1 MARPQIPSQV
11 EIGCEGSAD
20 QPADSGVGPRSIV
33 ARSLIAQVR
42 SELAYSREQRFIEKL
57 IAQATVEALDK
68 SVLHGL
74 AGRYILP
81 LDLCC
86 VRSDEDGI
94 RGDMTAVHSRICC
107 GDRISKSSRFMQ
119 NRDPLAFLSYVRD
132 DDVHD
137 LGRISDLR
145 TRLEGEVRIQTGRP
159 FPIFQDRNDINWGER
174 WRERIKE
181 AIDSISFL
189 IPIITPSY
197 FRSHMCREEFEAFL
211 LRERALGLPR
221 LILPI
226 YYVSADEI
234 DDAAK
239 HPDDMAT
246 VLRERNWSDWREL
259 RFPPLD
265 RPIIREQI
273 ATLAKTIKE
282 TMVELR
288 AEFDAATQSK
298 LQPVHAVPSPPPPA
312 EVAAPQPV
320 IVANPLAIPVA
331 RAEKASASALKR
343 AQKQPY
349 YVYTTKFDEV
359 ISPRQLMS
367 SDESLRLH
375 QALLKTIRTQSLRFK
390 DAIENGTAQIA
401 DVATEQD
408 ISISILIDNSG
419 SMRGKKIGD
428 TAAWTSIVSS
438 IMSSV
443 GVSNEILGF
452 TTKAWKGGQSRE
464 MWLSDEKPQLPGRL
478 NDLRHIVYKSFDE
491 TFREADINF
500 SVMIKEEL
508 LKENIDGEALLW
520 AYSRLQ
526 RRHADRKILVV
537 LSDGAPVDDSTL
549 LVNTGVFLHDHL
561 QSSTRW
567 IKSLGEV
574 ELYGVGIGHNV
585 DAYYGQSS
593 PTLDDNKI
601 GPDLLNLLSLI
612 LRRDVPAIRAFQ
624 KAVVQPIKLPASRPS
639 RPAKRRRRTKASPN
653 DTIPE

>member
-1 MARPQIPSQV
+1 MVFEVICRP
-11 EIGCEGSAD
+11 
-20 QPADSGVGPRSIV
+20 
-33 ARSLIAQVR
+33 LI
-42 SELAYSREQRFIEKL
+42 LAYVVAIGFSE
-57 IAQATVEALDK
+57 
-68 SVLHGL
+68 
-74 AGRYILP
+74 
-81 LDLCC
+81 
-86 VRSDEDGI
+86 
-94 RGDMTAVHSRICC
+94 
-107 GDRISKSSRFMQ
+107 SSRLMQ

-132 DDVHD
+132 DDAHD

-159 FPIFQDRNDINWGER
+159 FPIFQDRNDIVWGER

-211 LRERALGLPR
+211 LRERSLGLPR

-239 HPDDMAT
+239 HPDDMAA

-282 TMVELR
+282 TMIELR
-288 AEFDAATQSK
+288 AELDAATQSK
-298 LQPVHAVPSPPPPA
+298 LQPTQAAPSPPPPA
-312 EVAAPQPV
+312 EAAAPQPV

-331 RAEKASASALKR
+331 RVEKAAASALKR

-375 QALLKTIRTQSLRFK
+375 QTLLKTIRAQSLQFK
-390 DAIENGTAQIA
+390 DAIEEGTAQIA
-401 DVATEQD
+401 DVASEQD
-408 ISISILIDNSG
+408 ISISVLIDNSG

-428 TAAWTSIVSS
+428 AAAWASIASS
-438 IMSSV
+438 IMSSA

-464 MWLSDEKPQLPGRL
+464 IWLADKKPKLPGRL

-491 TFREADINF
+491 TFQEADINF
-500 SVMIKEEL
+500 SVMIKEGL

-526 RRHADRKILVV
+526 RRHAERKILVV

-549 LVNTGVFLHDHL
+549 SVNSGAFLHDHL
-561 QSSTRW
+561 KSSAVW
-567 IKSLGEV
+567 IRSLGEV

-585 DAYYGQSS
+585 DTYYGQSS
-593 PTLDDNKI
+593 PTLDDEQI

-612 LRRDVPAIRAFQ
+612 LRRDTPAVRAFQ
-624 KAVVQPIKLPASRPS
+624 RSVVRPIKPPVSHPS
-639 RPAKRRRRTKASPN
+639 RPAKRRRRTKASPTE
-653 DTIPE
+653 TISE